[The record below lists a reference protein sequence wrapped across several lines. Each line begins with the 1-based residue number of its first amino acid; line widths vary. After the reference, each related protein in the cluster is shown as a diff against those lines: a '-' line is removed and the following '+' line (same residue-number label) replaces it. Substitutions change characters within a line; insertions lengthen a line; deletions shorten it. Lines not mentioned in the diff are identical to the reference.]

1 MNIIIIAVGALVVA
15 SLVVMLTIDALEEQ
29 EEQKR
34 AEIRETELQKLQS
47 SFEDKEKKNVIFL
60 NWGRKCNVHII

>member
-15 SLVVMLTIDALEEQ
+15 SLVVMLTMDALEEQ

-34 AEIRETELQKLQS
+34 AEIRETEIQQLQS
-47 SFEDKEKKNVIFL
+47 SFEAKEKKNVIFL
-60 NWGRKCNVHII
+60 NLGEEM

>member
-47 SFEDKEKKNVIFL
+47 RFEAKEKKNVIFL
-60 NWGRKCNVHII
+60 NLGEEM